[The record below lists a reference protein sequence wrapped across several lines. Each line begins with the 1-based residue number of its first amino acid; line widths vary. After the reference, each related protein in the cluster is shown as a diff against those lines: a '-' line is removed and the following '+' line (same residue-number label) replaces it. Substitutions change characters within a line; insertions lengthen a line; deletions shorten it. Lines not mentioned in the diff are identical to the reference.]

1 MSDRIV
7 LTNDE
12 KMANAILGSSDHINF
27 SMAKDINKMIVNEK
41 KEKFNSE
48 VDKHKEKLDEQYKRV
63 EEYQQKIQERLPELA
78 IMPLY
83 DRILVKP
90 ELTNPFQKTT
100 IENGIITDIGGLNP
114 EIEFNN
120 DTGEYQERNQ
130 NIIVATVV
138 EVGPECKYIK
148 EGDAV
153 MYLRHI
159 PTPVPF
165 FKQGFWTLKEENVI
179 AVVGFD
185 LHKRFKK

>member
-1 MSDRIV
+1 MKDRII

-12 KMANAILGSSDHINF
+12 KIAHEVLGSSDHINF
-27 SMAKDINKMIVNEK
+27 SMAKDINKMIVDEK
-41 KEKFNSE
+41 KEKFNNE
-48 VDKHKEKLDEQYKRV
+48 VDKHKEKLEAQYKKI
-63 EEYQQKIQERLPELA
+63 EEYQQNIKENISELA

-90 ELTNPFQKTT
+90 EPTNPFQKIT
-100 IENGIITDIGGLNP
+100 IENGIITDIGGMNP
-114 EIEFNN
+114 NIEFNN

-138 EVGPECKYIK
+138 EVGPECKYVK

-153 MYLRHI
+153 MYLKHL

-165 FKQGFWTLKEENVI
+165 FKQGFWTIKEENII
-179 AVVGFD
+179 AVVGYG
-185 LHKRFKK
+185 LHERFNK

>member
-1 MSDRIV
+1 MRNNLN

-12 KMANAILGSSDHINF
+12 KFASELLGSSDHVNF
-27 SMAKDINKMIVNEK
+27 SMAKDINKMIIDEK
-41 KEKFNSE
+41 KEKFNNK
-48 VDKHKEKLDEQYKRV
+48 VDAYKEELDKQYKRV
-63 EEYQQKIQERLPELA
+63 EAYQNEIKENLSNLA

-83 DRILVKP
+83 DRLLVKP
-90 ELTNPFQKTT
+90 EPTNPFQKIT
-100 IENGIITDIGGLNP
+100 IENGIITDIGGMNP
-114 EIEFNN
+114 NIEFNN

-153 MYLRHI
+153 MYLKHL

-165 FKQGFWTLKEENVI
+165 FKQGFWTIKEENII
-179 AVVGFD
+179 AVVGYG
-185 LHKRFKK
+185 LHERFNK